1 MSELH
6 DTHLRHLIR
15 SAAAAEFARHG
26 FAETSLDGI
35 AARSGTDVATVRR
48 LAGDLATVYAGVL
61 LDALA
66 EALARVAPAVAAA
79 RSPEARLRAG
89 VTGIALAAE
98 NNPHFSPLLLR
109 EIASGGAS
117 LPTPAVAHMQLL
129 FRTLTHTL
137 SLGAAGGVFRP
148 VDPLVTQMVLAGS
161 LLVIFAG
168 APIAARL
175 RPEQRP
181 PLSPTLLATA
191 VSDLLLDGLR
201 PHPKPPHRSAEG
213 EVR

>member
-6 DTHLRHLIR
+6 DIHLRHLIR
-15 SAAAAEFARHG
+15 SAAAAEFADHG
-26 FAETSLDGI
+26 FRETHLERI

-48 LAGDLATVYAGVL
+48 LTGDLATTYAGVL

-66 EALARVAPAVAAA
+66 EALARVAPAVASA
-79 RSPEARLRAG
+79 RSPEARLRGA
-89 VTGIALAAE
+89 VAGIALAAE
-98 NNPHFSPLLLR
+98 NNPHFAPLLLR

-148 VDPLVTQMVLAGS
+148 VDPLVTQMVLTGS
-161 LLVIFAG
+161 LLVIFAA
-168 APIAARL
+168 APIAGRL

-181 PLSPTLLATA
+181 ALSSTQLATA
-191 VSDLLLDGLR
+191 VADLLLDGLR
-201 PHPKPPHRSAEG
+201 PHPKPPHRRAEG
-213 EVR
+213 EIR